1 MMNYSLQGFPGWE
14 FAANQYMFFCTDMQT
29 VTNLRHIPFTVEGMA
44 PEQGWILAHAERA
57 AHAAL
62 RWAELVELKAQ
73 FLSHAVLMAPPLP
86 SPRQHR
92 VLFPCTGTYKH
103 SIWFYQYKVIQV
115 SRISPFYRI
124 KTIFSPVFYSHLL
137 STPTAPGGRSNGQLS
152 CFWRWGLQPLYYQ
165 HPMVRTTSKIYTRMR
180 SRKCQFYMKR
190 KPRFEDFSL

>member
-1 MMNYSLQGFPGWE
+1 MMNYSLQGFPSWE
-14 FAANQYMFFCTDMQT
+14 FAANQYMFFCTDMQR
-29 VTNLRHIPFTVEGMA
+29 VINLRHVPFTVEGMA
-44 PEQGWILAHAERA
+44 PEQSWILAHAGKA
-57 AHAAL
+57 AHAAT
-62 RWAELVELKAQ
+62 RWGELVELKAQ

-92 VLFPCTGTYKH
+92 VLFPCTGTHKC

-124 KTIFSPVFYSHLL
+124 KKPFFPFVFYSHLL
-137 STPTAPGGRSNGQLS
+137 STSIAPGGRSNGQLS
-152 CFWRWGLQPLYYQ
+152 CFWRWGLWPLYYQ
-165 HPMVRTTSKIYTRMR
+165 HPKIDTRMR